1 MVQIR
6 QGDARRV
13 LEFLADAQA
22 HDGPEPFTTELLDR
36 LAAITGSDFATY
48 SVTDLRRRAFR
59 VMVACSRELALG
71 PWPGLGPVRS
81 RFAEAHEDDVF
92 TWSQYASSAS
102 RRRYELVEWAWFFEV
117 VDGLHVRIRLD
128 ANEGTVLLLHRQERD
143 FTLRDRL
150 VASFL
155 RPHVIAL
162 TRRARERRSLAALR
176 AAVDSSAESDSRG
189 VVLMGSG
196 DSIEYASPA
205 ARRLLAEWF
214 GEAGPRLPAA
224 LSNRVAAPSREA
236 RFQLAGAG
244 KRLVARAL
252 TRDALFLE
260 EESTLRDSLTVREL
274 EVVRCVAAGKSTA
287 EIAREFWLSP
297 TTVSKHLEHVYRK
310 LGVTSRTAALAALGV
325 KFESRR
331 IP

>member
-189 VVLMGSG
+189 VVLMG
-196 DSIEYASPA
+196 
-205 ARRLLAEWF
+205 F

-274 EVVRCVAAGKSTA
+274 EVVRCVAAGQSTA